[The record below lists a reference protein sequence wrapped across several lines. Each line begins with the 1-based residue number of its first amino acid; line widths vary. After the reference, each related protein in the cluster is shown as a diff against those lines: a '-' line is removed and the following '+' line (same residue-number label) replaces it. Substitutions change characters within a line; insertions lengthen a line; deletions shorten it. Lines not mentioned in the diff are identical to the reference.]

1 MSDPF
6 HAAQALRILVVA
18 ETGMAAQAI
27 VQRLGTEFEGA
38 VRVSIEPGRAVADI
52 AEAGPDVVLL
62 VLAPLAAAERQAR
75 ALRANVAAAGT
86 PIVLV
91 LCGAGELA
99 AAARLTQDGSF
110 DDYVQHPGDTADP
123 DRLATSVR
131 VAGRLARAGRPKA
144 AGRARPVVFLVEDDE
159 FTHQLVAIT
168 LERRNVELVY
178 EADGAAALE
187 RIRSVQ
193 PDLVLMDVMLPGRD
207 GVELTQHLKADPALA
222 AIPVIMLTG
231 EARREILARSIE
243 AGAADF
249 IVKPFTPD
257 ALLAKLLRFLP
268 ALR

>member
-99 AAARLTQDGSF
+99 AT
-110 DDYVQHPGDTADP
+110 
-123 DRLATSVR
+123 
-131 VAGRLARAGRPKA
+131 
-144 AGRARPVVFLVEDDE
+144 
-159 FTHQLVAIT
+159 
-168 LERRNVELVY
+168 
-178 EADGAAALE
+178 
-187 RIRSVQ
+187 
-193 PDLVLMDVMLPGRD
+193 
-207 GVELTQHLKADPALA
+207 
-222 AIPVIMLTG
+222 
-231 EARREILARSIE
+231 
-243 AGAADF
+243 
-249 IVKPFTPD
+249 
-257 ALLAKLLRFLP
+257 
-268 ALR
+268 